1 MKYTQVCDG
10 VFKLSA
16 NAYDLLFESM
26 WPIPKGVAMS
36 SYIVKGEKVA
46 IIDGVCGWDGVP
58 ETLEEQFDQMGLKTE
73 DIDYVIINHMEPD
86 HSGWLEN
93 FKTKIRSDI
102 TLVTHEKSIPL
113 LERFF
118 GITDLKIQTVRSGD
132 TLDLGN
138 GRVLAFEEIP
148 NVHWP
153 ETIATFDTQSGVL
166 FPCDAFGAF
175 GATDEDK
182 MFDDELGQEEIEAL
196 EPEIRR
202 YYSNI
207 VGAFSVP
214 ARRAIEKAG
223 KLPIKMIA
231 PGHGIVWRKD
241 PMYIVDKYL
250 QYASYSQG
258 PARKKITVLW
268 ASMYGNTEK
277 AVQPVVDTI
286 EAAGIECAVHQLP
299 DEDHYSFIIS
309 DVWDSSGVIIGTPTY
324 EYKMFPAMAMALEE
338 LGNKKALNRRAFL
351 FGSYG
356 WAASAQKEFEEI
368 IERKKL
374 KWQLLPKVEFKG
386 SPDANDIELVKQR
399 TKELIEEVNKWYE
412 ESGNQ

>member
-10 VFKLSA
+10 IFKLSA
-16 NAYDLLFESM
+16 NTYDLLFESM

-36 SYIVKGEKVA
+36 SYIVKGEKIA

-58 ETLEEQFDQMGLKTE
+58 ETLAEQFEQMGLKIE
-73 DIDYVIINHMEPD
+73 DINYIIINHMEPD
-86 HSGWLEN
+86 HSGWLQN
-93 FKTKIRSDI
+93 FKNKIKSDV
-102 TLVTHEKSIPL
+102 TLVTHEKSVLL

-118 GITDLKIQTVRSGD
+118 GITDLEIQIVKSGS

-138 GRVLAFEEIP
+138 GRVLVFEDIP

-153 ETIATFDTQSGVL
+153 ETIVTFDTQSGVL

-175 GATDEDK
+175 GATDDNK
-182 MFDDELGQEEIEAL
+182 MFDDDLSEEEIQAL

-214 ARRAIEKAG
+214 TRRAIEKTG
-223 KLPIKMIA
+223 KHPIKMIA
-231 PGHGIVWRKD
+231 PGHGIVWRKN
-241 PMYIVDKYL
+241 PQHIVDAYL
-250 QYASYSQG
+250 QYTKYSQG
-258 PARKKITVLW
+258 PAKKKITVLW
-268 ASMYGNTEK
+268 ASMYGNTKK
-277 AVQPVVDTI
+277 AVQFVLDTI
-286 EAAGIECAVHQLP
+286 EEAGFEYAVHQLP
-299 DEDHYSFIIS
+299 DEHNYSFIIS
-309 DVWDSSGVIIGTPTY
+309 DVWESSGVIIGSPTY

-338 LGNKKALNRRAFL
+338 LGNKKAMNRRSFL

-368 IERKKL
+368 VERKKL
-374 KWQLLPKVEFKG
+374 KWKLLPQVEFKG
-386 SPDANDIELVKQR
+386 SPDTNDIELVKQR
-399 TKELIEEVNKWYE
+399 TKELIKEINEWFE
-412 ESGNQ
+412 QSSA

>member
-182 MFDDELGQEEIEAL
+182 MFDDELEQEEIEAL

-250 QYASYSQG
+250 QYAGYSQG